1 MAPFDLLWC
10 SWASRTSLYSPR
22 CRNHLPYGT
31 GKRECDLSLHHL
43 EKVMRYGPITRRG
56 ILHGERSHFLTV
68 CKATNT
74 QTAISES
81 GFGLIF
87 SMVLL
92 KLLQTLIFLWWWL
105 TATEISQI
113 IFKPSFSA
121 FTIYA
126 GTDKSKTSF
135 PLIVNLLQGW
145 TCKALENTMSALENT
160 LVPIAEDIHLVRVRP
175 SNIFDNIAAWTHNLS
190 SVSIPL
196 VCSSSA
202 GLMVHTDAYYPQLQ
216 QPLSLFVYIQS
227 RVHSTG

>member
-1 MAPFDLLWC
+1 MVWLRGAGFCTEKGRISLRYVKRRTHKQLYQNQDLVWSFRWC
-10 SWASRTSLYSPR
+10 F
-22 CRNHLPYGT
+22 
-31 GKRECDLSLHHL
+31 LS
-43 EKVMRYGPITRRG
+43 
-56 ILHGERSHFLTV
+56 F
-68 CKATNT
+68 CKHW
-74 QTAISES
+74 S
-81 GFGLIF
+81 
-87 SMVLL
+87 
-92 KLLQTLIFLWWWL
+92 FLWWWL

-175 SNIFDNIAAWTHNLS
+175 LNIFDNIAAWTHNLS

-196 VCSSSA
+196 VCSSFA
-202 GLMVHTDAYYPQLQ
+202 GLMAHTDAYYPQLR

-227 RVHSTG
+227 HGHSTGWDVHSCMSTW